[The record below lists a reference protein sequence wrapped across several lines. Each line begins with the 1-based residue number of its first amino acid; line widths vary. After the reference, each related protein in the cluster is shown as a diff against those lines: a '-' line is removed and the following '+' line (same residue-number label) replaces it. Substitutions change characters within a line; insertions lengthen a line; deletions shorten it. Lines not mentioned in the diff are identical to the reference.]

1 MSRQLDLAEETIDSI
16 KSYLEVE
23 LTNHRA
29 ERGKLEDRWI
39 YEEKDFWAE
48 PSVGTES
55 LPTSGFASI
64 IIPLTAIAVEAIHA
78 RDMGQ
83 MFGLKEL
90 VTIDV
95 SDDQAQLKT
104 DLEKVFN
111 HELLNSLKFREKIES
126 PLLQITKHGTGIALV
141 DYRESKTN
149 IYKNRDGKEVKIP
162 VYKEKGTCID
172 GVPINDFLMPFY
184 ATDVWSAPW
193 VGHQFRVSE
202 YEVKQL
208 VASGYL
214 GPDAYTELTAYY
226 TEAGNSNDRVL
237 QNIRELTDTTTIWPS
252 EITLCRIIL
261 DFDVD
266 GNNEES
272 TIEVIYHE
280 LSRQIVSIKYTEDRN
295 YEKGVYIPQ
304 EYRWY
309 GYGVAKQNHEFQVEV
324 TTQHRQ
330 RLDNATIANMAM
342 FKVKRSAAHL
352 VKDDEP
358 IFPGKKWFVEN
369 MDDIEPM
376 FIGDVKASAY
386 NNENQVVIYSQQRT
400 GVNELTLGMPNVG
413 TPGTASDSLARVQES
428 NRKFDYTYNN
438 KKDFCNRIV
447 HRASMSI
454 FKWGPSSKDIFTIL
468 PKGAQ
473 IETYFKQDLER
484 LQNKL
489 FFNIQL
495 AGAKNNKILDRQT
508 FTQLTGMVTQYW
520 TQAMALAQQ
529 IQDPMMVQDMAKKAL
544 RSADVIMLEIL
555 KSFDVPNPE
564 KLIFNIDGYTPT
576 QQPAPIVP
584 NAAGTIGPQGNNGA
598 SGSSITSIVAPNA
611 RIDQPNI
618 IANGG
623 FPNASIPFAG

>member
-1 MSRQLDLAEETIDSI
+1 MARQLDLAPDTLDSLKSFIET
-16 KSYLEVE
+16 E

-29 ERGKLEDRWI
+29 ERGKLEERWI

-48 PSVGTES
+48 PSLGTES

-64 IIPLTAIAVEAIHA
+64 IVPLTAIAVEAIHA

-83 MFGLKEL
+83 MFGLDQL
-90 VTIDV
+90 TTVTV
-95 SDDQAQLKT
+95 SDDQSTLKSP
-104 DLEKVFN
+104 LEKTFD
-111 HELLNSLKFREKIES
+111 HEIIHALKFREKIES
-126 PLLQITKHGTGIALV
+126 PLLEITKHGTGTVLV
-141 DYRESKTN
+141 DYRETKTN
-149 IYKNRDGKEVKIP
+149 VYKNRDNKEVKIP

-184 ATDVWSAPW
+184 ATDIDCAPW

-202 YEVKQL
+202 YQIKQL

-214 GPDAYTELTAYY
+214 AEDAYILLSGYY
-226 TEAGNSNDRVL
+226 TEIGQENNRVL
-237 QNIRELTDTTTIWPS
+237 QNIRDETDTQSIWPS
-252 EITLCRIIL
+252 EITLCRLIL

-266 GNNEES
+266 GKEDSPEES
-272 TIEVIYHE
+272 TVEVIYHE
-280 LSRQIVSIKYTEDRN
+280 LSRQILSVKYTEDRN
-295 YEKGVYIPQ
+295 YEKGVYIPHS
-304 EYRWY
+304 YRWY

-358 IFPGKKWFVEN
+358 IFPGKKWFVEDMN
-369 MDDIEPM
+369 DIEPM

-400 GVNELTLGMPNVG
+400 GVNEMTLGMPNVG

-438 KKDFCNRIV
+438 KKDFCNRVI
-447 HRASMSI
+447 HRAAMSI
-454 FKWGPSSKDIFTIL
+454 FKFGPSSKDIFTIL
-468 PKGAQ
+468 PQGAQ
-473 IETYFKQDLER
+473 VETFFKQDFDKLS
-484 LQNKL
+484 NKL

-508 FTQLTGMVTQYW
+508 YTQLTGMVTQYW
-520 TQAMALAQQ
+520 TQTMALAQTLN
-529 IQDPMMVQDMAKKAL
+529 DPQMVQEMTRKAL

-555 KSFDVPNPE
+555 RSFDVPNPE

-576 QQPAPIVP
+576 PQPPAPGIP
-584 NAAGTIGPQGNNGA
+584 DATGMLGPSSPSSNA
-598 SGSSITSIVAPNA
+598 GSTFNSIVAPNA
-611 RIDQPNI
+611 RIDQPQI
-618 IANGG
+618 TSYGG
-623 FPNASIPFAG
+623 FPNASL

>member
-1 MSRQLDLAEETIDSI
+1 MSRQLDLSEETIDSI
-16 KSYLEVE
+16 KSYLETE

-29 ERGKLEDRWI
+29 ERGELEDRWI

-55 LPTSGFASI
+55 LPTAGFASI

-95 SDDQAQLKT
+95 ADDQAILKT
-104 DLEKVFN
+104 DLEKAFN

-172 GVPINDFLMPFY
+172 GIPINDFLMPFY
-184 ATDVWSAPW
+184 ATDIWSAPW

-226 TEAGNSNDRVL
+226 TEAGNSNDRVI

-266 GNNEES
+266 GNKEES

-280 LSRQIVSIKYTEDRN
+280 LSRQIVSIKYTDDRN

-304 EYRWY
+304 EFRWY

-447 HRASMSI
+447 HRAAMSI
-454 FKWGPSSKDIFTIL
+454 FKFGPSSKDIFTIL

-473 IETYFKQDLER
+473 IETFFNQDLEK

-508 FTQLTGMVTQYW
+508 YTQLTGMVTQYW
-520 TQAMALAQQ
+520 TQSMALAQQ
-529 IQDPMMVQDMAKKAL
+529 IQDTTMVQEMAKKAL

-576 QQPAPIVP
+576 PQPAPVVP
-584 NAAGTIGPQGNNGA
+584 DAATGLGPPSNNGA
-598 SGSSITSIVAPNA
+598 PGSSITSIVAPNA

-623 FPNASIPFAG
+623 FPNASLPFAG